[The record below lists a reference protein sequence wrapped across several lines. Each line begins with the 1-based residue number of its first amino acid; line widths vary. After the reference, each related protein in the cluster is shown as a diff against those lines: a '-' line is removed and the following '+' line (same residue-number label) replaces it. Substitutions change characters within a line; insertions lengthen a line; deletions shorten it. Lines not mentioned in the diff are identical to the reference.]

1 MTEIKDKLI
10 QFIETFTHLNAEEKQ
25 FMLDSYEVKELKKGA
40 ILFDEGTVT
49 TDSFIVLE
57 GCVRKYRIVNG
68 EEKTT
73 DFFTQYQVAADFES
87 LSKGK
92 PSKHTLACIDKSTI
106 AIISAKAEKEFTK
119 RFPRFKEIEQ
129 QETERMMGE
138 TQDKLSDFI
147 TSTPEER
154 YVNLLETRPELLQI
168 APQRQIASYLGVTPE
183 SLSRIRKRLA
193 EKG

>member
-1 MTEIKDKLI
+1 MTQLKEILI
-10 QFIETFTHLNAEEKQ
+10 RFIETFTHLNDEEKQ
-25 FMLDSYEVKELKKGA
+25 FMMDSYEVKELKKGA
-40 ILFDEGTVT
+40 VLLEEGKVT

-87 LSKGK
+87 LSKGTA
-92 PSKHTLACIDKSTI
+92 SKHTLVCLQKSII
-106 AIISAKAEKEFTK
+106 AIISTEAEKEFTK

-129 QETERMMGE
+129 QETEKMMGE
-138 TQDKLSDFI
+138 AQDKLSDFM

-154 YVNLLETRPELLQI
+154 YLNLQGTRPELFLI
-168 APQRQIASYLGVTPE
+168 APQRQIASYLGITPE

-193 EKG
+193 KKG